1 MITFSIVDII
11 LLLAAAQGLFLT
23 ALIFHK
29 HKSLYAN
36 RFLGILI
43 LVYSVLLLHLL
54 FGDLGYS
61 EIYPHFTLLFI
72 GIGFLIPPFHYLYAK
87 FLVQEA
93 KRFRKTYWLHF
104 LPFFLYEVYRVF
116 QFFQPREKFLAV
128 FRSATSTELSFD
140 TMLFNWALLLVGFI
154 YMFLTIRILKRY
166 SCYIK
171 EMFSSID
178 KIKLDWL
185 RNVTYMAI
193 IVLAVFLLEN
203 ILLISGIHL
212 SENFSL
218 SSILTAVYV
227 YALGYLGLFKSEIFT
242 TPEIANSISHLEE
255 LGDPH
260 RLENQEENHGPRK
273 YIKSGLSPQRAQ
285 EYLRRLLDL
294 MEKQQPYM
302 DSDLTLRKL
311 ADMLSISPHNL
322 SEIINTQLG
331 QNFFDF
337 INQYRVEKVKKDLAD
352 PKKKHLTILAIAF
365 DAGFSSK
372 SSFNLIFKKHT
383 QLKPSE
389 FRKRVLQTH
398 H

>member
-1 MITFSIVDII
+1 MITFNIVNII

-36 RFLGILI
+36 SFLGSLT

-61 EIYPHFTLLFI
+61 EIYPHFTLLFM
-72 GIGFLIPPFHYLYAK
+72 GIGFLIPPLHYLYAK
-87 FLVQEA
+87 FLVQEV

-104 LPFFLYEVYRVF
+104 LSFLLYEAFRVS

-171 EMFSSID
+171 DMFSSID

-193 IVLAVFLLEN
+193 IVLTVFLLEN
-203 ILLISGIHL
+203 ILLISGTHL
-212 SENFSL
+212 SEKFSL

-227 YALGYLGLFKSEIFT
+227 YALGYLGLLKSEIFN

-255 LGDPH
+255 LSDKH
-260 RLENQEENHGPRK
+260 RMGNREENYGLQK
-273 YIKSGLSPQRAQ
+273 YKKSGLSPQKAQ
-285 EYLRRLLDL
+285 EYLHRLLNL
-294 MEKQQPYM
+294 MEKQQPYIE
-302 DSDLTLRKL
+302 SDLTLRKL
-311 ADMLSISPHNL
+311 ADMLSISTHNL
-322 SEIINTQLG
+322 SEIINMRQG
-331 QNFFDF
+331 QNFYDF

-352 PKKKHLTILAIAF
+352 PNKKHLTILAIAF

-372 SSFNLIFKKHT
+372 SSFNLIFKKYT

-389 FRKRVLQTH
+389 YRKQIFQTH
-398 H
+398 P